1 MVDGQVRFAP
11 DQPSSVNKNQQIV
24 NFIDI
29 DSYMINKKTAGKA
42 AAVALVERINDS
54 RSSM

>member
-11 DQPSSVNKNQQIV
+11 DQPSSVDKNQQIA

-29 DSYMINKKTAGKA
+29 DSYMINKETPGKA
-42 AAVALVERINDS
+42 AADVVERINDS